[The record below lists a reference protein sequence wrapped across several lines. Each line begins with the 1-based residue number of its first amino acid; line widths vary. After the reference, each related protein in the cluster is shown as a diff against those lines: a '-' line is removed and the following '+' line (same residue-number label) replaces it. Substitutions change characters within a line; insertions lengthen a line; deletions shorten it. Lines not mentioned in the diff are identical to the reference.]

1 MDSKHFPPLQLEH
14 KYAGSATSLF
24 DAWTLPSVA
33 GLWLFQDAEKEV
45 DFIAD
50 VKEGG
55 EFHTVDKSGNHSVS
69 HSGHY
74 IKIDRPNELIFT
86 LAVPD
91 HFEGLSEVKV
101 EIEEMPGGCT
111 LKFSQKNV
119 DTSRNV
125 EPWQSML
132 KQLRK
137 ILTSPYVITI
147 TSDKKEIIYAINVV
161 LMQLTGF
168 VISMADDQINKIPF
182 KGSWTAG
189 QLICH
194 IIKSVTGMAAA
205 IGKPGTPAT
214 RDVTKKVIGL
224 KQTFLDFTITLQ
236 APEFIV
242 PETKNYEKDNLVKDL
257 QNCLKQLKEAV
268 SAADMSEI
276 VAGLPLGEVT
286 KLEILHFVLYHSQR
300 HLFQMKKITDSLKQ
314 QD

>member
-14 KYAGSATSLF
+14 KYPGSATSLF

-33 GLWLFQDAEKEV
+33 ELWLFQGAEKEV

-74 IKIDRPNELIFT
+74 IKIDRPNELIFS

-91 HFEGLSEVKV
+91 HLEGLSEVKV
-101 EIEEMPGGCT
+101 EIKEMPGGCI

-132 KQLRK
+132 EQIQK
-137 ILTSPYVITI
+137 ILKSPYVITI
-147 TSDKKEIIYAINVV
+147 TSDKKEIISAINVV

-168 VISMADDQINKIPF
+168 VISLAEDQINKIPF
-182 KGSWTAG
+182 KDSWTAG

-194 IIKSVTGMAAA
+194 IIKSVTGMASAM
-205 IGKPGTPAT
+205 GKPGSPAT

-224 KQTFLDFTITLQ
+224 KQTFLDLTIRMQ

-242 PETKNYEKDNLVKDL
+242 PETKNYEKDNLIKDL
-257 QNCLKQLKEAV
+257 QNCLKQLKEAAL
-268 SAADMSEI
+268 AADMSEI
-276 VAGLPLGEVT
+276 VGGLPLGEVT

-300 HLFQMKKITDSLKQ
+300 HLFQMKKITDALKL
-314 QD
+314 

>member
-33 GLWLFQDAEKEV
+33 ELWLFQGAEKEI

-55 EFHTVDKSGNHSVS
+55 EFHTVDKSGTHSVS

-74 IKIDRPNELIFT
+74 IKIDRPNELLFS

-101 EIEEMPGGCT
+101 EIKEMPGGCI

-132 KQLRK
+132 EQIQK

-147 TSDKKEIIYAINVV
+147 TSDKKEIISAINVV
-161 LMQLTGF
+161 LMQLAGF
-168 VISMADDQINKIPF
+168 VISLADDQINKIPF
-182 KGSWTAG
+182 KDSWTAG
-189 QLICH
+189 QLIRH
-194 IIKSVTGMAAA
+194 IIKSVTVMATAM
-205 IGKPGTPAT
+205 GKPGKPAT

-224 KQTFLDFTITLQ
+224 KQTFLDLTIRLQ
-236 APEFIV
+236 SPEFIV
-242 PETKNYEKDNLVKDL
+242 PETKNYERDSLIKDL
-257 QNCLKQLKEAV
+257 QSCLKQLKEAA

-276 VAGLPLGEVT
+276 AEGLPIGEVT

-300 HLFQMKKITDSLKQ
+300 HLFQMKKITDALKL
-314 QD
+314 